1 MRRFVFTVSVGA
13 VLLFLVQPMAARALL
28 PWFGGSAAVWT
39 TCQLF
44 FQVLL
49 LGGYAWT
56 HGLVARLPPRR
67 QVVAQLTLVSIAAL
81 SLLVTAAWWGGPVIP
96 GVALRPPDSTWP
108 IPRLLLTLLLSVG
121 LPYFALATTG
131 PLLQAWAS
139 TARVT
144 TGSVYRLYAVSNAG
158 SLLGLLAYPFLLEPV
173 ATLRVQGW
181 VWAAG
186 FVAWGVGLVVAGKSV
201 HPERS
206 RGSPPAHPERVP
218 STPPERSRGALG
230 RNWLALSAG
239 PVVLLLAV
247 TNHLTQEVAPIPFLW
262 VLPLVVYLLSFIVTF
277 ESERWYRRA
286 WVLPLLALLS
296 VGIAALRSVEH
307 DLPLPARIVAY
318 VLFLFVAC
326 VASHGEL
333 ASTKPDESQ
342 LTRFYA
348 FMATGGALGGV
359 FVGLLAPALFTG
371 FYELELGIVFLLG
384 AVALQQTAKG
394 AIRAAWPLITGVALM
409 LLIGVL
415 EHRRGVLASRRD
427 FFGVVRVVLSGDGD
441 DETHLLMHGRTV
453 HGAQQLHHRDQPTTY
468 YALESGIGRLLT
480 LERAT
485 PRRVGVIGLGIGT
498 LAAYGLPGEVYRFY
512 EISPAVIDYAQS
524 EAFTFLS
531 RSKAKTEIAPGD
543 ARTTLERE
551 PPQAFDVLVLDAFSS
566 DSVPVHL
573 LTKEAMALY
582 LTHLAPGGVLAFHLS
597 NRSLELVPVAARV
610 GRELGL
616 EAAVIRADAKSNWAL
631 PSRWLLLARS
641 RASFAGLALTDE
653 HPPSDVPL
661 WTDDFSSLWRVVRW

>member
-1 MRRFVFTVSVGA
+1 
-13 VLLFLVQPMAARALL
+13 MAARALL

-56 HGLVARLPPRR
+56 HGLVARLSPRR
-67 QVVAQLTLVSIAAL
+67 QVAAQLALVSIAAL
-81 SLLVTAAWWGGPVIP
+81 SLLITAAWWGGPVIP

-108 IPRLLLTLLLSVG
+108 IPRLLLTLSLSVG

-139 TARVT
+139 SARVT

-186 FVAWGVGLVVAGKSV
+186 FATWAVGLVFAGQSV

-206 RGSPPAHPERVP
+206 RGSQVESP
-218 STPPERSRGALG
+218 STPLGVNGAA
-230 RNWLALSAG
+230 WLALSAG

-277 ESERWYRRA
+277 ESDRWYRRG
-286 WVLPLLALLS
+286 WVLPLLGALSL
-296 VGIAALRSVEH
+296 GIAAMRAVEH

-333 ASTKPDESQ
+333 ASTRPQESQ

-359 FVGLLAPALFTG
+359 FVGLVAPALFTG

-384 AVALQQTAKG
+384 AVALQQTAKA
-394 AIRAAWPLITGVALM
+394 AIRSAWPLITVVALL
-409 LLIGVL
+409 LLIGLL
-415 EHRRGVLASRRD
+415 EQRRGVLASRRD
-427 FFGVVRVVLSGDGD
+427 FFGVVRVALSGDGD

-453 HGAQQLHHRDQPTTY
+453 HGAQQRFHQDQPTTY

-498 LAAYGLPGEVYRFY
+498 LAAYGLPGDVFRFY
-512 EISPAVIDYAQS
+512 EISPAVIDYAQGES
-524 EAFTFLS
+524 FTFLS
-531 RSKAKTEIAPGD
+531 RSKAKTEVALGD

-551 PPQAFDVLVLDAFSS
+551 RPQGFDVLVLDAFSS

-582 LTHLAPGGVLAFHLS
+582 LTHLAPDGVLAFHLS

-616 EAAVIRADAKSNWAL
+616 ESAVIRADAKSNWAL

-641 RASFAGLALTDE
+641 RDSFAGLTLTDE
-653 HPPSDVPL
+653 HPPSDMPL